1 MMRPWMEKLCSV
13 LLVIFCALVILF
25 SALYTRQEDVRNLAA
40 QNAAASRDE
49 TLAEAAARY
58 AVPVA
63 GDITQL
69 YQGAYKTSSG
79 LWAFDPFVR
88 FSVRK
93 GEKVFAPAGGSILS
107 CSETEI
113 RIAGEDDQLFRLKGA
128 FSPLVS
134 IGDRITAGQD
144 IARIT
149 QAGEVCLSLSVSGHY
164 IDPLQLFTP

>member
-1 MMRPWMEKLCSV
+1 MRPWMEKLGSV

-58 AVPVA
+58 AAPVA
-63 GDITQL
+63 GDITHL
-69 YQGAYKTSSG
+69 YQGAYKASSG

-88 FSVRK
+88 FGVRK
-93 GEKVFAPAGGSILS
+93 GEIVLAPASGSILS
-107 CSETEI
+107 CHEAEI
-113 RIAGEDDQLFRLKGA
+113 RIVGENDQLLRLKGA
-128 FSPLVS
+128 FSLLVS
-134 IGDRITAGQD
+134 TGDLITVGQE

-149 QAGEVCLSLSVSGHY
+149 QAGELYLSLSVNGHY
-164 IDPLQLFTP
+164 INPLQLFTP